1 FSLNSEDGSRPLA
14 RVLRDRDGRHYLVFK
29 AEAKNEAKVA
39 SLQIQYVKGTP
50 DAEPE
55 VKPEDPKVDPK
66 VDPKSE
72 GETKQESKPD
82 KTDAGTQTGDVP
94 RQEPAGV
101 GEQTGPG
108 AGEAAKEGKGKK
120 LAGTEKPAAD
130 CCGGHKAG
138 KAQVGKEKAPKQV
151 KVAKTIV
158 SERQVTLSDNGK
170 APLAHTGTAGIS
182 LAGASVVA
190 LTLGAGLVVRRRAQR
205 G

>member
-1 FSLNSEDGSRPLA
+1 
-14 RVLRDRDGRHYLVFK
+14 VLRDRDGRHYLVFK

-94 RQEPAGV
+94 
-101 GEQTGPG
+101 
-108 AGEAAKEGKGKK
+108 
-120 LAGTEKPAAD
+120 
-130 CCGGHKAG
+130 
-138 KAQVGKEKAPKQV
+138 
-151 KVAKTIV
+151 
-158 SERQVTLSDNGK
+158 
-170 APLAHTGTAGIS
+170 
-182 LAGASVVA
+182 
-190 LTLGAGLVVRRRAQR
+190 
-205 G
+205 